1 MYAVLYVLV
10 HMHPCSV
17 VSTCTHNT
25 HSLHTLT
32 PHANV
37 CQYAHT
43 HTHTHTRNN
52 QYLARMHEKNTDYRI
67 PTKRASWHSTPPR
80 PPRHA
85 FPPCSCHPQNTLML
99 HLPSASYEIVIEL
112 HHLFRH
118 RFPPSTEQEKIGG
131 ENHVKS
137 GCFFDDSVFFFFYDA
152 LFSLFISHACEPK
165 SILRYAR
172 RMRKEAMGMA
182 WEPSSLCCCAQQL
195 QNRGGKK
202 KRTCIWV
209 KPKKRPRHREKNEQH
224 GLEMDRGGIRKHAG
238 SCQQHLPDP
247 GEPLP
252 LVAPGRGMHLRK
264 MKMCASKLVFF
275 GATRR
280 NSIDDA
286 RKGPETMAQGP

>member
-1 MYAVLYVLV
+1 MPFYMYLCTCILALLYP
-10 HMHPCSV
+10 HAH
-17 VSTCTHNT
+17 TTHTHST
-25 HSLHTLT
+25 HSLHTQMC
-32 PHANV
+32 ASM
-37 CQYAHT
+37 HT

-137 GCFFDDSVFFFFYDA
+137 GCFFDDSVFFSFYDA

-252 LVAPGRGMHLRK
+252 LVAPGGY
-264 MKMCASKLVFF
+264 ASKKNEDVCFKAGFF
-275 GATRR
+275 RGH
-280 NSIDDA
+280 
-286 RKGPETMAQGP
+286 EEE

>member
-1 MYAVLYVLV
+1 LNFTTFSA
-10 HMHPCSV
+10 
-17 VSTCTHNT
+17 
-25 HSLHTLT
+25 
-32 PHANV
+32 
-37 CQYAHT
+37 
-43 HTHTHTRNN
+43 
-52 QYLARMHEKNTDYRI
+52 TDFLRAQS
-67 PTKRASWHSTPPR
+67 KRK
-80 PPRHA
+80 
-85 FPPCSCHPQNTLML
+85 
-99 HLPSASYEIVIEL
+99 SA
-112 HHLFRH
+112 
-118 RFPPSTEQEKIGG
+118 EKIMS
-131 ENHVKS
+131 NRAAFS
-137 GCFFDDSVFFFFYDA
+137 MIQFFFFFYDA